1 MATLAVDDQVAVAAG
16 EAEEDGE
23 VVATTATMIHLHLI
37 RLTLLTPS
45 QHRSP
50 LPAHPRGA
58 LASSLAQRLAQRLA
72 TRWETATTAV
82 PRPVKQD
89 RQTGLE
95 MEAGRNLGLRGR
107 LEGVDRLRVL
117 HHLAA
122 RGMNRLVSAAVAGGS
137 SSGKKQE
144 RGMLLS
150 VLYNAISIFGHSP
163 YLSDKV
169 RHSTKA
175 VAD

>member
-1 MATLAVDDQVAVAAG
+1 MATQAVDDQVAVAAG
-16 EAEEDGE
+16 EVEEDGE
-23 VVATTATMIHLHLI
+23 VVAMMLTMIHLRHILP
-37 RLTLLTPS
+37 TLLTPS
-45 QHRSP
+45 QHRT
-50 LPAHPRGA
+50 LLLVHPRGA
-58 LASSLAQRLAQRLA
+58 LASSLARRLAQQPA
-72 TRWETATTAV
+72 TPWAIATTAV

-95 MEAGRNLGLRGR
+95 MEAGRNLGLHGR